1 MLLNHL
7 LCLIMDHNLV
17 GYITAKNNT
26 VLTYKDMAHTNAYG
40 LICGLQF
47 SAFTFQYYGLPQMPN
62 NFLQYCNSATKA
74 CHPIWLY
81 SCYID
86 QLHVLFCFTADKAC
100 DLISD
105 T

>member
-17 GYITAKNNT
+17 SYITVKNNT
-26 VLTYKDMAHTNAYG
+26 VLTYKDMAHTNTYG

-47 SAFTFQYYGLPQMPN
+47 STFAFQYYGLPQMPN
-62 NFLQYCNSATKA
+62 NFLQYCNSAMKA
-74 CHPIWLY
+74 CHPIQLY
-81 SCYID
+81 FHYVD
-86 QLHVLFCFTADKAC
+86 RLHILFHFIADKAC
-100 DLISD
+100 NLISD